1 MDAVQELDA
10 LKKKQQALSEK
21 IEALN
26 EKKAKIDA
34 EITELRGKS
43 IEVQN
48 EIFQRENVV
57 WLEAARKVAS
67 ERPEF
72 QKMVAAYAEEM
83 QILASAKK
91 VGRPKKKAD

>member
-1 MDAVQELDA
+1 LC
-10 LKKKQQALSEK
+10 
-21 IEALN
+21 N
-26 EKKAKIDA
+26 KA
-34 EITELRGKS
+34 
-43 IEVQN
+43 
-48 EIFQRENVV
+48 V

-91 VGRPKKKAD
+91 ASRPKKKAD